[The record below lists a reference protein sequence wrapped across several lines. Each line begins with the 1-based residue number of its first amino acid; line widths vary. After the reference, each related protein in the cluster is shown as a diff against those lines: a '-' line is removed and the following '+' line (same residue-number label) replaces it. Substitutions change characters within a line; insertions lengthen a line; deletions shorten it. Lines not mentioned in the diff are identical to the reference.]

1 MQFFLFAFALCRVV
15 ILRFVMKFE
24 ISERSC
30 VRGGQASMRRK
41 ILYVLLTAVILLIVG
56 YFVFVGM
63 DMEAV
68 TV

>member
-1 MQFFLFAFALCRVV
+1 
-15 ILRFVMKFE
+15 
-24 ISERSC
+24 
-30 VRGGQASMRRK
+30 MRRK

-68 TV
+68 AV

>member
-1 MQFFLFAFALCRVV
+1 
-15 ILRFVMKFE
+15 MK
-24 ISERSC
+24 
-30 VRGGQASMRRK
+30 RK
-41 ILYVLLTAVILLIVG
+41 ILYVCLTILVSLVVG